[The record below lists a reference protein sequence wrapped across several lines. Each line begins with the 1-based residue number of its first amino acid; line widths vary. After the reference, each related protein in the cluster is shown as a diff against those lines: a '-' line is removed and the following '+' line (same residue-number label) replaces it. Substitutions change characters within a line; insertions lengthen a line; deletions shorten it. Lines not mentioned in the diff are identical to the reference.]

1 MWLGLEFGEAVWEGG
16 ADGGEDEDA
25 VFAGE
30 EELDVGVSEG
40 FVFEEG
46 LTAGSAGGYG
56 VGEFV
61 AVGAAGGDCD
71 CEEVGVGVGGVCVV
85 GGGAFG
91 AESGG
96 VGGVFLV
103 GAGDDG
109 AVAEADG
116 CADAEVAVWGVAALG
131 GVAGLGDELLLVGG
145 EFVVV
150 GFDDGGGYVDC
161 FHCGG
166 VVVFWGIFWA

>member
-1 MWLGLEFGEAVWEGG
+1 MLKKSTSWWGCFVLVWCCCVGWDGGDVVVWGVFGVVVGLEFGEAVWEGG
-16 ADGGEDEDA
+16 ADGWEDEDA

-30 EELDVGVSEG
+30 EELDVGFGDG

-46 LTAGSAGGYG
+46 LAAGSAGGYG

-85 GGGAFG
+85 GCGAFG

-103 GAGDDG
+103 AAGDDG
-109 AVAEADG
+109 AVAESDG
-116 CADAEVAVWGVAALG
+116 CAD
-131 GVAGLGDELLLVGG
+131 
-145 EFVVV
+145 
-150 GFDDGGGYVDC
+150 
-161 FHCGG
+161 
-166 VVVFWGIFWA
+166 

>member
-1 MWLGLEFGEAVWEGG
+1 MGGLEFGEAVGEGG

-30 EELDVGVSEG
+30 EELDVGVGEG

-46 LTAGSAGGYG
+46 LAAGSAGGYG

-85 GGGAFG
+85 GCGAFG

-116 CADAEVAVWGVAALG
+116 CADVEVAVGGVAALG

-145 EFVVV
+145 EFVEG
-150 GFDDGGGYVDC
+150 GFDDGGCYVDC
-161 FHCGG
+161 FHCGWWVG
-166 VVVFWGIFWA
+166 FF